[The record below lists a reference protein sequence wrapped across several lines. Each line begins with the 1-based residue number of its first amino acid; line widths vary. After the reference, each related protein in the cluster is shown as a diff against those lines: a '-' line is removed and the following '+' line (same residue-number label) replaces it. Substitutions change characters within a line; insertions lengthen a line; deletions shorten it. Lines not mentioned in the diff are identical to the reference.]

1 MTYIYNCDILKLKK
15 EFFKLT
21 GQNGLLFCIVYKELI
36 LKGEKTVKKLT
47 SFLLAL
53 AVTLSLTACNRQENS
68 DNSSIEGSSVVTSDN
83 PTSSDN
89 QSTVDNGLGLCAP
102 NNVIDYNF
110 DSYEQLLS
118 ALTDKN
124 SDGYKD
130 IYTRMEQNTSEEKF
144 ELFRKTLQYFETGKI
159 KLCVPQ
165 LNGENMKIQSDSA
178 YSQVSFMTSELYR
191 IPWIWYHCGAVSGD
205 EQMIVKLSYLSPLEN
220 ESIDNAKSY
229 LEVQNIISPSSPN
242 PDNYSNF
249 KNYTSVYEKEITL
262 ADNSKATALIFE
274 TDNIRETY
282 AEIYKD
288 GILISIRANKEKL
301 TDEFFRSFDVV
312 AMN

>member
-1 MTYIYNCDILKLKK
+1 MKK
-15 EFFKLT
+15 F
-21 GQNGLLFCIVYKELI
+21 I
-36 LKGEKTVKKLT
+36 

-53 AVTLSLTACNRQENS
+53 AVTFSLTACNRQENS
-68 DNSSIEGSSVVTSDN
+68 DNSSIESGSAVTSDN
-83 PTSSDN
+83 QTSSDN
-89 QSTVDNGLGLCAP
+89 KSTEDKGLGLCAP
-102 NNVIDYNF
+102 NNVINYHF
-110 DSYEQLLS
+110 DSYDQLLS
-118 ALTDKN
+118 ALTDRN

-130 IYTRMEQNTSEEKF
+130 IYTQMEQNTSEEKF

-165 LNGENMKIQSDSA
+165 LNGENMKIQSDST
-178 YSQVSFMTSELYR
+178 YVQISFMTSELYH
-191 IPWIWYHCGAVSGD
+191 IPWIWYHCGAISGD

-262 ADNSKATALIFE
+262 ADNSKAVALISE
-274 TDNIRETY
+274 TDNVRETY
-282 AEIYKD
+282 ANIYKD
-288 GILISIRANKEKL
+288 GILISIRASKEKL
-301 TDEFFRSFDVV
+301 TDDFFRSFDVV

>member
-1 MTYIYNCDILKLKK
+1 M
-15 EFFKLT
+15 
-21 GQNGLLFCIVYKELI
+21 
-36 LKGEKTVKKLT
+36 KKLT
-47 SFLLAL
+47 SLILAL
-53 AVTLSLTACNRQENS
+53 AVTFSLTACNRQENS
-68 DNSSIEGSSVVTSDN
+68 NNSNIENSSAVTSDN
-83 PTSSDN
+83 QTSSDN
-89 QSTVDNGLGLCAP
+89 QTTSDNGLGLCPP
-102 NNVIDYNF
+102 NNVINYDF
-110 DSYEQLLS
+110 DSYDQLLS

-130 IYTRMEQNTSEEKF
+130 IYTRMEQNTSDEKF

-165 LNGENMKIQSDSA
+165 LNGENMKIQSDSIYA
-178 YSQVSFMTSELYR
+178 QITFMTSELYR
-191 IPWIWYHCGAVSGD
+191 IPWIWYHCGAISGD
-205 EQMIVKLSYLSPLEN
+205 EQMIVKLSYLLPLEN

-262 ADNSKATALIFE
+262 ADNSKAVALISE

-288 GILISIRANKEKL
+288 GILISIRASKEKL
-301 TDEFFRSFDVV
+301 TDEFFRFFDV
-312 AMN
+312 AEMN

>member
-1 MTYIYNCDILKLKK
+1 M
-15 EFFKLT
+15 
-21 GQNGLLFCIVYKELI
+21 
-36 LKGEKTVKKLT
+36 KKLT

-53 AVTLSLTACNRQENS
+53 AVTLSMTACSGQGNS
-68 DNSSIEGSSVVTSDN
+68 DNSGIESSSAVT
-83 PTSSDN
+83 SDN

-102 NNVIDYNF
+102 NNVINYHF
-110 DSYEQLLS
+110 DGYEQLLS

-144 ELFRKTLQYFETGKI
+144 ELFRKTLQHFETGKI

-165 LNGENMKIQSDSA
+165 LNGENMKIQSDST
-178 YSQVSFMTSELYR
+178 YTQITFMTSEVYH

-205 EQMIVKLSYLSPLEN
+205 EQMIVKLSYLLPLEN
-220 ESIDNAKSY
+220 ESIDYAKSY

-262 ADNSKATALIFE
+262 ADNSKAVALIFE
-274 TDNIRETY
+274 TDNVRETY

-288 GILISIRANKEKL
+288 GILISIRASREKL

>member
-1 MTYIYNCDILKLKK
+1 M
-15 EFFKLT
+15 
-21 GQNGLLFCIVYKELI
+21 
-36 LKGEKTVKKLT
+36 KKLT

-53 AVTLSLTACNRQENS
+53 AVTLSMAACSGQENS
-68 DNSSIEGSSVVTSDN
+68 DNSGIESSSAVTSDN
-83 PTSSDN
+83 QTSSDN

-102 NNVIDYNF
+102 NNVINYHF
-110 DSYEQLLS
+110 DGYEQLLS

-144 ELFRKTLQYFETGKI
+144 ELFRKTLQHFETGKI

-165 LNGENMKIQSDSA
+165 LNGENMKIQSDST
-178 YSQVSFMTSELYR
+178 YTQITFMTSEVYH

-220 ESIDNAKSY
+220 ESIDNAKSF
-229 LEVQNIISPSSPN
+229 LEVQNIISPSAPN
-242 PDNYSNF
+242 PDNYKDF
-249 KNYTSVYEKEITL
+249 ENYTSIYEKEITL
-262 ADNSKATALIFE
+262 ADNSKATALISE
-274 TDNIRETY
+274 TDNVRETY
-282 AEIYKD
+282 ANIYKD
-288 GILISIRANKEKL
+288 GMLISIRANKEKL
-301 TDEFFRSFDVV
+301 TDDFFRSFDVV